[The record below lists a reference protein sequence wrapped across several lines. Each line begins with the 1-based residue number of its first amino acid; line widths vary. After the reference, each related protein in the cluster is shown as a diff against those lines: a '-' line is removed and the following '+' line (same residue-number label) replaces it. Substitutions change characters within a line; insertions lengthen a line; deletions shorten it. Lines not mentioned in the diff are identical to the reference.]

1 MTIKYLKKGINE
13 KQRSQDN
20 DKVKR
25 IVEDTLKKIE
35 VEGDHFV
42 RELSEKFDNYSP
54 KNFRLSEREIQDLM
68 DEVSDSD
75 KKDIEFAQQQV
86 RFFAK
91 AQLSTLKELEIE
103 THPGV
108 ILGHKN
114 IPVQAVG
121 CYVPAGKFPMVA
133 SAHMS
138 VVTASVAG
146 VPRIIATT
154 PPFEGKPNPAV
165 VTAMKLGGAH

>member
-54 KNFRLSEREIQDLM
+54 KNFRLSEREIQLTYYYQW
-68 DEVSDSD
+68 
-75 KKDIEFAQQQV
+75 F
-86 RFFAK
+86 
-91 AQLSTLKELEIE
+91 
-103 THPGV
+103 
-108 ILGHKN
+108 
-114 IPVQAVG
+114 
-121 CYVPAGKFPMVA
+121 
-133 SAHMS
+133 
-138 VVTASVAG
+138 
-146 VPRIIATT
+146 
-154 PPFEGKPNPAV
+154 
-165 VTAMKLGGAH
+165 